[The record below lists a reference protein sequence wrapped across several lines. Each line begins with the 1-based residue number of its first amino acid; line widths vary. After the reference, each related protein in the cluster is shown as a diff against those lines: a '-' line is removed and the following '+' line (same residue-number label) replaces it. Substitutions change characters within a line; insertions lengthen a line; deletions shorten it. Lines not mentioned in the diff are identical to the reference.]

1 MSRIFKG
8 SVAAAA
14 LGAMLG
20 LPLAGLAQ
28 DGTPPNA
35 PATDAPAATAQQ
47 TPPADLPPLLQSLNL
62 TDVQIKEQR
71 RGGQR
76 IKGDTA
82 EGLEIR
88 AFVDDAGKVRGIF
101 ADNDDD
107 DTEAVLPQ
115 AVIDQLIPEAVRGQD
130 ILGQIATISAI
141 FSDERGVMIAG
152 EDANG
157 EDIRAGFTPDGTLM
171 RFGRGDDAKGPRDGW
186 HKKGKGHDRHEGR
199 GRDDDDDDH
208 GSRFHRDRHGDR
220 GEHRGDRGPRGA
232 SLNEAQLR
240 EALGAAG
247 YTNLGD
253 VSRDGPRTLVI
264 ATNPQGES
272 VVVELNPG
280 GEVVRESAR

>member
-28 DGTPPNA
+28 DGTTTDG
-35 PATDAPAATAQQ
+35 PAETAQQ
-47 TPPADLPPLLQSLNL
+47 TPSADLPPLLQSLNL
-62 TDVQIKEQR
+62 NDVQIKEQR

-101 ADNDDD
+101 ADDDDD
-107 DTEAVLPQ
+107 DTEAALPQ

-130 ILGQIATISAI
+130 ILGQIETISAI

-199 GRDDDDDDH
+199 GRDDDDDDDH
-208 GSRFHRDRHGDR
+208 GSRFHRDRHSDR
-220 GEHRGDRGPRGA
+220 GEHRGDRDPRGA
-232 SLNEAQLR
+232 SLNESQLR

-253 VSRDGPRTLVI
+253 VSRDGPRTLVV